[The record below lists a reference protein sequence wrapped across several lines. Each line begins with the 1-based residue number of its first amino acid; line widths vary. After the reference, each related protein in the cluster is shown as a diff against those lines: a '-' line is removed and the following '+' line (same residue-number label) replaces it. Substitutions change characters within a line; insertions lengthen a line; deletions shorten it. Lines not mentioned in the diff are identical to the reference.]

1 VLSFITRRVVGA
13 IIVLLGISIV
23 TFLLLYAVPS
33 DPARMIAGPKASV
46 ATLMAIRHNLGL
58 DQPLQIQYL
67 DYMKRLFHGDLGTSF
82 IYNAPVAQ
90 LLFTKLGATIPLA
103 IGCWISELVIG
114 IPLGIYTARRARKT
128 ADYVVSIL
136 ALVGISIPVFWLGLI
151 LLYYLGF
158 KIPIFPLGGNDN
170 GIMSLILPSLTYGI
184 TGAAVYTRL
193 LKSSMLEVLG
203 QDYIRTARAKGA
215 SERRVVW
222 RHVMR
227 NALIP
232 VITFG
237 GIDIGYLLSGVILI
251 EVTFNWNGLG
261 IFAYEAIQQSDIPV
275 VMGTVLLAA
284 SFTVLFN
291 LIVDILYVFIDPR
304 IRYE

>member
-1 VLSFITRRVVGA
+1 MLSFITRRTIGA
-13 IIVLLGISIV
+13 LIVLIGISII

-33 DPARMIAGPKASV
+33 DPARIIAGPKASA

-58 DQPLQIQYL
+58 DQPVPIQYI
-67 DYMKRLFHGDLGTSF
+67 DYMKRLLHGDLGTSF

-90 LLFTKLGATIPLA
+90 LLFRKLGATIPLA
-103 IGCWISELVIG
+103 IGCWVAELIIG
-114 IPLGIYTARRARKT
+114 IPLGIYTARRARKVS
-128 ADYVVSIL
+128 DYIVSIL
-136 ALVGISIPVFWLGLI
+136 ALIGISLPVFWLGLI

-158 KIPIFPLGGNDN
+158 KFPVFPLGGNDN
-170 GIMSLILPSLTYGI
+170 GIMSLILPSLTYGV

-193 LKSSMLEVLG
+193 LKSSMLEVLS
-203 QDYIRTARAKGA
+203 QDYVRTARAKGA

-222 RHVMR
+222 GHVMR

-284 SFTVLFN
+284 TFTVLFN